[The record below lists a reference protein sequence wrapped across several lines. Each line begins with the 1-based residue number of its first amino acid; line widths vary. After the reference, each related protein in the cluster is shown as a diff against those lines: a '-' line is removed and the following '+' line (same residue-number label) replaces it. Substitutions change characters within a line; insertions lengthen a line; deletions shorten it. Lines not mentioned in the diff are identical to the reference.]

1 MGSIMTCPH
10 LHVIYLDKVL
20 SHVVETSQRFNFLL
34 HKREDHNLH
43 LEYPSECR
51 RNWAVH
57 RGWRQDP
64 HNMLGNQGTKI
75 NVLWVQ
81 VRDSASIYEVEDTL
95 RRCLL
100 SVSFTHMHT
109 YTQVYRRVNMHTHMH
124 KMWRNLKKENI

>member
-1 MGSIMTCPH
+1 MGSITTFPH

-43 LEYPSECR
+43 LEYPSECK
-51 RNWAVH
+51 RNWAAH

-81 VRDSASIYEVEDTL
+81 VRDSASIYEVEDIL

-109 YTQVYRRVNMHTHMH
+109 YTQVYRPVNMHTHMH
-124 KMWRNLKKENI
+124 KM

>member
-1 MGSIMTCPH
+1 MAMGSIMTFPH

-34 HKREDHNLH
+34 HKREDHILH

-95 RRCLL
+95 RNACYQ
-100 SVSFTHMHT
+100 SPSHTCTHIHKYTDVWTCIHT
-109 YTQVYRRVNMHTHMH
+109 CT
-124 KMWRNLKKENI
+124 KCEEI